1 MNHGLK
7 RNNELGATLL
17 ELMVAIVISS
27 ITLSSMMLTITQ
39 LAKYAADQKT
49 RLLTQLQAQS
59 IIDMI
64 TPELRMIGNGVPFHQ
79 ANFLIGAENLSDS
92 TATEPILV
100 ADSTSSQIKF
110 RINETGD
117 TYILSAAFNPA
128 STTTITLASI
138 GNIKAGD
145 FVYLTNSVV
154 DLDDGLYGSVASIN
168 SGANTITLNSGA
180 IYPSGATFPTG
191 TILEVVPTITYNSPN
206 DWSGI
211 TRDSGSGSVLLA
223 PNSTMSISYL
233 NQSGTAITLPMTTV
247 PTTPYPATDLQNLRS
262 LSITVQVRSTRALF
276 STNAIYTASATQSVA
291 VRNFNY
297 FY

>member
-1 MNHGLK
+1 M
-7 RNNELGATLL
+7 RNERGATML

-39 LAKYAADQKT
+39 LAKYASDHKT
-49 RLLTQLQAQS
+49 KLLTQLQAQS

-79 ANFLIGAENLSDS
+79 ANFLIGATTLSDPS
-92 TATEPILV
+92 ATEPILV
-100 ADSTSSQIKF
+100 STATASTIQF

-128 STTTITLASI
+128 STTTITVASL
-138 GNIKAGD
+138 GSIKAND
-145 FVYLTNSVV
+145 KIYLTNSVV
-154 DLDDGLYGSVASIN
+154 DYDDGLYATVASVN
-168 SGANTITLNSGA
+168 SGASTVTINSGA
-180 IYPSGATFPTG
+180 IYPSGAIFPVG
-191 TILEVVPTITYNSPN
+191 SILEVVPTVTYNSPN

-211 TRDSGSGSVLLA
+211 TRDSGAGTVLLA
-223 PNSTMSISYL
+223 PSSTMTISYL
-233 NQSGTAITLPMTTV
+233 NQAGTAITLPLASI
-247 PTTPYPATDLQNLRS
+247 PTTPYPANDLQNLRS
-262 LSITVQVRSTRALF
+262 LNITVQVRSARPLF
-276 STNAIYTASATQSVA
+276 STGSIYTATASQSVA